1 MVTGC
6 ADDGAMDPLRI
17 LTAQSGFFT
26 RGEALNA
33 GYADKDLTCMVRAR
47 LVVRFRRG
55 FYAFA
60 DEWTAADDVRRHEVR
75 SRAVLRS
82 LGGAAALSHVSG
94 VVAHG
99 IDSWQLDLRRVH
111 VTRLDGAQGRIEGDV
126 IHHEG
131 IATDEDMIDTEFGKV
146 LRPERCVLEA
156 ASRHS
161 GEVALCVLDAG
172 LRSKK
177 FDVAALR
184 TCHADLE
191 HWPFMRHLQV
201 VVRMVDGRSA
211 SVGESRGRWW
221 FRQLGF
227 PAPELQWE
235 VRNAKGDLV
244 GICDWAW
251 PKYKLLGEFD
261 GEVKYRRYLRPG
273 QKPEDAVFEEKRR
286 EDLLREA
293 TQFAMVRFIWKDFAQ
308 PAGIGQRLE
317 RWVPRSRDGIA

>member
-1 MVTGC
+1 
-6 ADDGAMDPLRI
+6 MDPLRI
-17 LTAQSGFFT
+17 LTAQFGFFT
-26 RGEALNA
+26 RGEALSA
-33 GYADKDLTCMVRAR
+33 GYADKDLTRMVRAR
-47 LVVRFRRG
+47 QWVRFRRG

-60 DEWTAADDVRRHEVR
+60 DEWAVADAVRRHEVR

-82 LGGAAALSHVSG
+82 LGEAVALSHVSG

-126 IHHEG
+126 VHHEG
-131 IATDEDMIDTEFGKV
+131 IAVDADVIDTGFGKV

-156 ASRHS
+156 ASRHPN
-161 GEVALCVLDAG
+161 EVALCVLDAG

-177 FDVAALR
+177 FDQAALR
-184 TCHADLE
+184 ECHSALE

-201 VVRMVDGRSA
+201 MVRMADGRSA

-221 FRQLGF
+221 FRELGF

-235 VRNAKGDLV
+235 VRDAKGELV

-251 PKYKLLGEFD
+251 PQHKLLGEFD
-261 GEVKYRRYLRPG
+261 GKVKYWRYLRPG
-273 QKPEDAVFEEKRR
+273 QKPEDAVFEEKQR

-293 TQFAMVRFIWKDFAQ
+293 TQFAMVRFVWKDFEQ
-308 PAGIGQRLE
+308 PAGVAQRLE
-317 RWVPRSRDGIA
+317 RWVPRSRDWSA